1 MSYQLQILPVGL
13 SCPLLPEQT
22 VLDAALADGLMLK
35 HSCRTGTCGSCK
47 GQVLSGEVEHGDS
60 PLEVLSAAERARGLA
75 LFCCATARSD
85 LVIEAPEVTALR
97 GIGIQQMGV
106 RVASLDKVSSD
117 VAVLRLTLAPGA
129 GFTYFP
135 GQYVQVLL
143 KDGSRRSYSMATH
156 APRDNQLELHIRH
169 MPGGVFSGHV
179 FNALQPKAILRME
192 GPFGSFYLRDSERP
206 MIFLASG
213 TGFAPIQALLEQLR
227 EQGHNR
233 RPVYLYWGGR
243 RREDLYRHEQLLAW
257 EAQLPWLR
265 YTPVLSDPTAACD
278 WQGATGFVHRQVL
291 SDFQSLKGFEV
302 YACGA
307 PIVVDS
313 ARRDYVELRQLE
325 AADFYA
331 DAFV

>member
-1 MSYQLQILPVGL
+1 MSFQMRIEPVGL
-13 SCPLLPEQT
+13 SCPVSPEQS

-47 GQVLSGEVEHGDS
+47 GRLLSGQVDHADS
-60 PLEVLSAAERARGLA
+60 PLEVLSEAERAQGLA
-75 LFCCATARSD
+75 LFCCARARSD
-85 LVIEAPEVTALR
+85 LVIEAPEVTELR
-97 GIGIQQMGV
+97 GISIQQMGV
-106 RVASLDKVSSD
+106 RVAAIDKVSHD
-117 VAVLRLTLAPGA
+117 VAVLRLMLAPGST
-129 GFTYFP
+129 FSYFP

-143 KDGSRRSYSMATH
+143 KDGSRRSYSMAT
-156 APRDNQLELHIRH
+156 AAAREQQLELHIRH

-192 GPFGSFYLRDSERP
+192 GPFGSFFLRQGEAP
-206 MIFLASG
+206 MVFLASG

-227 EQGHNR
+227 EQGNR

-257 EAQLPWLR
+257 EAELAWLR
-265 YTPVLSDPTAACD
+265 YTPVLSEPGESCD
-278 WQGATGFVHRQVL
+278 WQGATGFVHRQVME
-291 SDFQSLKGFEV
+291 DFHSLKGFEV

-307 PIVVDS
+307 PIVVES
-313 ARRDYVELRQLE
+313 ARREYVAQRGLAEV
-325 AADFYA
+325 DFHA

>member
-1 MSYQLQILPVGL
+1 
-13 SCPLLPEQT
+13 
-22 VLDAALADGLMLK
+22 
-35 HSCRTGTCGSCK
+35 
-47 GQVLSGEVEHGDS
+47 
-60 PLEVLSAAERARGLA
+60 
-75 LFCCATARSD
+75 
-85 LVIEAPEVTALR
+85 VIDAPEVTALR

-156 APRDNQLELHIRH
+156 TPRDNQLELHIRH

-278 WQGATGFVHRQVL
+278 WQGATGFRP
-291 SDFQSLKGFEV
+291 SP
-302 YACGA
+302 GA
-307 PIVVDS
+307 ERLPEPQGV
-313 ARRDYVELRQLE
+313 
-325 AADFYA
+325 
-331 DAFV
+331 

>member
-1 MSYQLQILPVGL
+1 MSYQLQILPVDL
-13 SCPLLPEQT
+13 SCPLLPGQT

-47 GQVLSGEVEHGDS
+47 GRVLSGDVDHGDS
-60 PLEVLSAAERARGLA
+60 SLEVLSAAERAQGLA

-97 GIGIQQMGV
+97 GISIQQMGV
-106 RVASLDKVSSD
+106 RVASIDKVSSD
-117 VAVLRLTLAPGA
+117 VAVLRLMLAPGA
-129 GFTYFP
+129 GFDYFP

-143 KDGSRRSYSMATH
+143 KDGSRRSYSMATRS
-156 APRDNQLELHIRH
+156 PRDNQLELHIRH

-227 EQGHNR
+227 ERDNR

-265 YTPVLSDPTAACD
+265 YTPVLSDPTPACD

>member
-265 YTPVLSDPTAACD
+265 YTPVLSDPTPACD

>member
-1 MSYQLQILPVGL
+1 MSFQMRIEPVGL
-13 SCPLLPEQT
+13 SCPVTPQQT

-47 GQVLSGEVEHGDS
+47 GRLLSGQVDHADS
-60 PLEVLSAAERARGLA
+60 PLEVLSEAERAQGLA
-75 LFCCATARSD
+75 LFCCARAQSD
-85 LVIEAPEVTALR
+85 LVIEAPEVTELR
-97 GIGIQQMGV
+97 GISIQQMGV
-106 RVASLDKVSSD
+106 RVAAIDKVSHD
-117 VAVLRLTLAPGA
+117 VAVLRLMLAPGSTF
-129 GFTYFP
+129 GYFP

-143 KDGSRRSYSMATH
+143 KDGSRRSYSMAT
-156 APRDNQLELHIRH
+156 AAAREQQLELHIRH

-192 GPFGSFYLRDSERP
+192 GPFGSFFLRQGEAP
-206 MIFLASG
+206 MVFLASG

-227 EQGHNR
+227 EQGNR

-257 EAQLPWLR
+257 EAELAWLR
-265 YTPVLSDPTAACD
+265 YTPVLSEPGESCD
-278 WQGATGFVHRQVL
+278 WQGATGFVHRQVME
-291 SDFQSLKGFEV
+291 DFQSLKGFEV

-307 PIVVDS
+307 PIVVES
-313 ARRDYVELRQLE
+313 ARREYVAQRGLAEG
-325 AADFYA
+325 DFYA